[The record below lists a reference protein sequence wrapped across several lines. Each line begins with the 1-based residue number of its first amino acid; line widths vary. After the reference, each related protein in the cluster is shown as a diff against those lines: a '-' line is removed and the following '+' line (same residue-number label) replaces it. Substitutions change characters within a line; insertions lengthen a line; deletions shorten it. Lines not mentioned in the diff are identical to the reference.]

1 MIISRVSLRAGN
13 RFADGIRYMAN
24 IFAELGGTRR
34 LLYFGDL
41 DPQGLLIPQE
51 ASARAQVLG
60 LPAVEPHLWSYGH
73 LFTLG
78 AGRGQ
83 TWEFEPPSSSLCDWL
98 GDFAEPARQ
107 LFISGKRIAQEHIGW
122 DFLQTKIIEISA
134 IQSQ

>member
-1 MIISRVSLRAGN
+1 
-13 RFADGIRYMAN
+13 MAN

-51 ASARAQVLG
+51 ASARAQVLD
-60 LPAVEPHLWSYGH
+60 LPAAEPHLWSYGH
-73 LFTLG
+73 LFTPDT
-78 AGRGQ
+78 GRGQ
-83 TWEFEPPSSSLCDWL
+83 TWEFEPPSSSLCGWL

-107 LFISGKRIAQEHIGW
+107 LFTSGKRIDQEYIGW
-122 DFLQTKIIEISA
+122 EFLQTKNNEISV